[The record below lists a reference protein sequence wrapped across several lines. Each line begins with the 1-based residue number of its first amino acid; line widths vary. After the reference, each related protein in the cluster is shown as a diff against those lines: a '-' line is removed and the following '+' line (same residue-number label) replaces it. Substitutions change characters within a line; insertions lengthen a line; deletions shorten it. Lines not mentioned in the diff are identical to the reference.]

1 MNLLAA
7 FTKRNILKL
16 IATAFGVALATVL
29 LLLFVKHAKA
39 QSKSRE
45 LAAQAVSVLETDPEL
60 GFQLA
65 ARAARYKET
74 DEAIAALR
82 KTLPRSRLLAEM
94 AYCKGEFCSSLG
106 TKARLSPDGKWLLTV
121 DTARTGI
128 WEISTGRLM
137 VDEKGYNHLA
147 RLGMFSPDGKQVFT
161 ISRLGKV
168 KIWETESWRV
178 LSEHKLAVALD
189 QNNGIDIQAGALS
202 GDGKLLAAIQNDKPV
217 TVWDIDTGNCVS
229 VLGEIYGSF
238 DTAAFSADGKRVVT
252 AGSDRPVKIWDALSG
267 QQLMELKAPAK
278 KISDAN
284 FSPDGKRI
292 FTVGRESQA
301 IIWDSVTGHKI
312 AELSGS
318 YSYAVNGDSN
328 SARFSPDSKRIATVN
343 EDGTAQVWEA
353 DSGRRITTLKG
364 HTDQISTIVFSID
377 GKHILTASGDA
388 SAKIWNAETG
398 DLVNQLSM
406 IPGKVESESYTP
418 ANIESAAFSSDSKR
432 IVTVTRDGAAQ
443 VWDAAPTRQAIKI
456 HGSDGFMNETFFSPD
471 GKLLIIVGTDDINN
485 SILIWDWASQKQIS
499 QIGAH
504 IFEKDASVSISPDS
518 KWLLI
523 KDANFKAQIWEL
535 ATGRQMAELKNP
547 SPKDEDTSLLFRT
560 AIFTLDSKAIISVD
574 WQGGTRTWEVPS
586 GRLIS
591 KHSIPP
597 PAIYWASFSPNR
609 KWVLTGDQSING
621 DFPRLWEVDSGN
633 QVSEIKF
640 DKLESEIYNQP
651 IFSPDSSR
659 VMTISSGGLP
669 KVIWDVPSSRKIA
682 VVTPHSGSEIIAL
695 SPDSK
700 WFAMPA
706 GSFMPFQP
714 EEIHI
719 HEWASGREVQK
730 FIGHPSSVSSIA
742 FSPDSKWVV
751 SASGDRSNASEQF
764 ASTSRTFVW
773 EAETGRQ
780 LSVLE
785 GNSKMV
791 LVARFSPNGQW
802 IVTADYGGTAIIHP
816 YESFASPEI
825 ILALARQRALRKF
838 SPQEQQRFA
847 TE

>member
-16 IATAFGVALATVL
+16 AVTALGVTLATVL
-29 LLLFVKHAKA
+29 ILLSVKHAKVVN
-39 QSKSRE
+39 KSRE

-82 KTLPRSRLLAEM
+82 KTLPRSHLLAEM
-94 AYCKGEFCSSLG
+94 AYCKGEFCNSLG

-137 VDEKGYNHLA
+137 VAERGSYRA

-161 ISRLGKV
+161 ISQRGV

-178 LSEHKLAVALD
+178 LSEHKLAVASD
-189 QNNGIDIQAGALS
+189 QSNSIDIQAGALS
-202 GDGKLLAAIQNDKPV
+202 DDGKFLAAIQNDIPV
-217 TVWDIDTGNCVS
+217 TIWDIGTGNRVS
-229 VLGEIYGSF
+229 MFGEIYGSF
-238 DTAAFSADGKRVVT
+238 DTVAFSADGRRVVT
-252 AGSDRPVKIWDALSG
+252 AGSGRPVKTWDTLSG

-278 KISDAN
+278 NISNAN
-284 FSPDGKRI
+284 FSPDGKHI
-292 FTVGRESQA
+292 FTLGRESQA
-301 IIWDSVTGHKI
+301 IIWDSVTGRKI

-318 YSYAVNGDSN
+318 YSYSVNGDDN
-328 SARFSPDSKRIATVN
+328 FARFSPDSKRIATVN
-343 EDGTAQVWEA
+343 EDGTAQVWET
-353 DSGRRITTLKG
+353 DFGRRITNLKG
-364 HTDQISTIVFSID
+364 HADQIKTIVFSTD

-398 DLVNQLSM
+398 DLVNQFSM
-406 IPGKVESESYTP
+406 APSQVESESYNP
-418 ANIESAAFSSDSKR
+418 ANIESAAFSSDGKR
-432 IVTVTRDGAAQ
+432 IVTVTSDGAAQ
-443 VWDAAPTRQAIKI
+443 VWDASLTRQVIKI
-456 HGSDGFMNETFFSPD
+456 HGSDGIIEDTFFSPD
-471 GKLLIIVGTDDINN
+471 GKLLIIVGTGDINN

-499 QIGAH
+499 QISAH
-504 IFEKDASVSISPDS
+504 IYGKDASVSISPDN

-523 KDANFKAQIWEL
+523 KDTNFNAQIWEL
-535 ATGRQMAELKNP
+535 STGRQMAELKDP
-547 SPKDEDTSLLFRT
+547 SSNEDLRA
-560 AIFTLDSKAIISVD
+560 AIFTLDSKAIISVG
-574 WQGGTRTWEVPS
+574 WQGGTRIWEVPS

-591 KHSIPP
+591 KHSTPP
-597 PAIYWASFSPNR
+597 PAIDWASFSPNR
-609 KWVLTGDQSING
+609 KWVLTNDQTN
-621 DFPRLWEVDSGN
+621 DPPRLWEVDSGN
-633 QVSEIKF
+633 QVSQIKF
-640 DKLESEIYNQP
+640 DKLENGRYNQP
-651 IFSPDSSR
+651 IFSPDSSK
-659 VMTISSGGLP
+659 VMTISSGGFP
-669 KVIWDVPSSRKIA
+669 KVIWEVPSSRKIA
-682 VVTPHSGSEIIAL
+682 VVTPHSGSEIIAP

-700 WFAMPA
+700 LFAMPA
-706 GSFMPFQP
+706 GGLPFQP
-714 EEIHI
+714 EEILI
-719 HEWASGREVQK
+719 HEWASGREVHK
-730 FIGHPSSVSSIA
+730 FIGHPSKVSSIA

-751 SASGDRSNASEQF
+751 SASGDRSNADNQF

-780 LSVLE
+780 LTMLE

-791 LVARFSPNGQW
+791 LVAGFSPNGQW

-838 SPQEQQRFA
+838 STQEQQRFA